1 MNLRPDLFRRL
12 RTVTARSLVRALEK
26 DGFTYRRRKGSAE
39 SIVAKMVAALYFTT
53 MRRVI
58 RSQSALYGAS

>member
-1 MNLRPDLFRRL
+1 MTLRPDLFRRL

-26 DGFTYRRRKGSAE
+26 DGFTYRRRKGSGRVYRSE
-39 SIVAKMVAALYFTT
+39 DGRRVILTT

-58 RSQSALYGAS
+58 RSQSALYGAC

>member
-1 MNLRPDLFRRL
+1 MALRIG
-12 RTVTARSLVRALEK
+12 EGK
-26 DGFTYRRRKGSAE
+26 DPAE

>member
-12 RTVTARSLVRALEK
+12 RTVTARSLVMALRIGEGK
-26 DGFTYRRRKGSAE
+26 DPAE

-58 RSQSALYGAS
+58 RSQSALYGAC